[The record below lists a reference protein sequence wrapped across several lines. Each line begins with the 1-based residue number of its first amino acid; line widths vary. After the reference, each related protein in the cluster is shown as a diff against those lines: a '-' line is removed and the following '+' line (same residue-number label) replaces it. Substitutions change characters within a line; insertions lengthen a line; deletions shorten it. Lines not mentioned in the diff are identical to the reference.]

1 MNNIKHIIDEEEE
14 EKKKRRIKKRKVS
27 QTLYWENLGIDGFC
41 PDYGD
46 NKDILLDEYNDTV
59 DYVQNLAGRNSILS
73 FDNTDVINFPTYNSL
88 MKLKTNRLIDYYE
101 KLGFK
106 NVKIKVGKDRYVG
119 GKRQGQN
126 GRELKLPPIG
136 KLQSDKNPLKKK
148 IEGVIDV

>member
-1 MNNIKHIIDEEEE
+1 MNNIKHIIDDEEE
-14 EKKKRRIKKRKVS
+14 EKRKRKNKQRKVG
-27 QTLYWENLGIDGFC
+27 QTIYWENLGIDCFS

-59 DYVQNLAGRNSILS
+59 DYVQNLAGRNSMLS
-73 FDNTDVINFPTYNSL
+73 FDNTDVINFPDSNSL
-88 MKLKTNRLIDYYE
+88 QRLKTSRLIDYYE

-119 GKRQGQN
+119 GKKKGQQ

-136 KLQSDKNPLKKK
+136 KMQPNSRS
-148 IEGVIDV
+148 

>member
-1 MNNIKHIIDEEEE
+1 MKINYIIDDEEEE
-14 EKKKRRIKKRKVS
+14 KRKRKNKQRKVG
-27 QTLYWENLGIDGFC
+27 QTIYWENLGIEGFS

-59 DYVQNLAGRNSILS
+59 DYVQNLAGRNSMLS
-73 FDNTDVINFPTYNSL
+73 FDNTDVINFPDSNSL
-88 MKLKTNRLIDYYE
+88 QRLKTSRLIDYYE

-119 GKRQGQN
+119 GKKKGQQ

-148 IEGVIDV
+148 IEGVNHE